1 MKINKRQQKIAGI
14 VNRIFFV
21 EGWNLKGD
29 KKQQWIVLPSDAAP
43 EKKMKLKLNSSIKGV
58 KKMKLKLNSSIEGAK
73 KLKLELNS
81 SIDSPK
87 LGDLVT
93 HKEHPLGLGL
103 VVEKHPELNA
113 FRINW
118 VEHSNL
124 TLFIAS
130 SSLIPIDKERT
141 HESDDL

>member
-29 KKQQWIVLPSDAAP
+29 KKQQWIVLPSDASP
-43 EKKMKLKLNSSIKGV
+43 HKKMKLKLNSSIKGA

-73 KLKLELNS
+73 KMKLELNS
-81 SIDSPK
+81 SIQAQ

-103 VVEKHPELNA
+103 VVEKHPEYNA
-113 FRINW
+113 FRVNW

-124 TLFIAS
+124 TLFIDEKV
-130 SSLIPIDKERT
+130 LIPINKERT

>member
-1 MKINKRQQKIAGI
+1 MDR
-14 VNRIFFV
+14 
-21 EGWNLKGD
+21 
-29 KKQQWIVLPSDAAP
+29 
-43 EKKMKLKLNSSIKGV
+43 KLNKTIDCETK
-58 KKMKLKLNSSIEGAK
+58 KLNKTIDLAK
-73 KLKLELNS
+73 KT
-81 SIDSPK
+81 PT

-93 HKEHPLGLGL
+93 HKEHPLGIGL

-130 SSLIPIDKERT
+130 SSLIPINKEHA
-141 HESDDL
+141 HEDNDL

>member
-21 EGWNLKGD
+21 QGWNLKGD

-43 EKKMKLKLNSSIKGV
+43 EKKMKLKLNSSI
-58 KKMKLKLNSSIEGAK
+58 EGAK
-73 KLKLELNS
+73 KMKLELNS
-81 SIDSPK
+81 SIQPK

-93 HKEHPLGLGL
+93 HKEHPLGIGL
-103 VVEKHPELNA
+103 VVEQHPQYNA
-113 FRINW
+113 FRVNW

-124 TLFIAS
+124 TLFIDEKV
-130 SSLIPIDKERT
+130 LIPINKERT
-141 HESDDL
+141 HEDNDL

>member
-21 EGWNLKGD
+21 EGWNIKGD
-29 KKQQWIVLPSDAAP
+29 KKQQWIVLPSDASP
-43 EKKMKLKLNSSIKGV
+43 EKKMKLKLNSSIKGA

-73 KLKLELNS
+73 KMKLELNS
-81 SIDSPK
+81 SIQPK

-93 HKEHPLGLGL
+93 HKEHPLGIGL
-103 VVEKHPELNA
+103 VVEQHPQYNA
-113 FRINW
+113 FRVNW

-124 TLFIAS
+124 TLFIDEKV
-130 SSLIPIDKERT
+130 LIPINKERT

>member
-43 EKKMKLKLNSSIKGV
+43 EKKMKLKLNSSIKGA

-73 KLKLELNS
+73 KMKLKLNS
-81 SIDSPK
+81 SIQPK

-93 HKEHPLGLGL
+93 HKEHPLGIGL

-130 SSLIPIDKERT
+130 SSLIPINKEHA

>member
-21 EGWNLKGD
+21 DGWDLNGD
-29 KKQQWIVLPSDAAP
+29 KKQQWIVLPSETHPDY
-43 EKKMKLKLNSSIKGV
+43 KKMKLKLNSSINEV

-73 KLKLELNS
+73 KMKLELNS
-81 SIDSPK
+81 SIQPK

-93 HKEHPLGLGL
+93 HKEHPLGIGL

>member
-21 EGWNLKGD
+21 EGWNIKGD

-43 EKKMKLKLNSSIKGV
+43 EKKMKLKLNSSI
-58 KKMKLKLNSSIEGAK
+58 EGAK
-73 KLKLELNS
+73 KMKLELNS

-103 VVEKHPELNA
+103 VVEKHPELSA
-113 FRINW
+113 FRVNW

-124 TLFIAS
+124 TLFIDEKV
-130 SSLIPIDKERT
+130 LIPINKEHA

>member
-21 EGWNLKGD
+21 EGWNSKGD

-43 EKKMKLKLNSSIKGV
+43 EKKMKLKLNSSIEGA
-58 KKMKLKLNSSIEGAK
+58 KKMKLK
-73 KLKLELNS
+73 LNS

-103 VVEKHPELNA
+103 VVEKHPQYNA

-124 TLFIAS
+124 TLFIDEKV
-130 SSLIPIDKERT
+130 LIPINKEHA

>member
-1 MKINKRQQKIAGI
+1 MKLNKRQRKIAGI

-21 EGWNLKGD
+21 KGWNSKGD

-58 KKMKLKLNSSIEGAK
+58 EKKKLKLNSSIEPTEKMKLKLNSSIDK
-73 KLKLELNS
+73 
-81 SIDSPK
+81 PQ
-87 LGDLVT
+87 LGDLVE
-93 HKEHPLGLGL
+93 HAVHPLGIGL
-103 VVEKHPELNA
+103 VVEKHPKHKA
-113 FRINW
+113 YRVDW

-124 TLFIAS
+124 TLFIDQS
-130 SSLIPIDKERT
+130 FLSPINKEHA

>member
-21 EGWNLKGD
+21 EGWNIKGD
-29 KKQQWIVLPSDAAP
+29 KKQQWIVLPSDASP
-43 EKKMKLKLNSSIKGV
+43 EKKMKLKLNSSIKGA

-73 KLKLELNS
+73 KMKLELNS
-81 SIDSPK
+81 SIQPK

-93 HKEHPLGLGL
+93 HKEHPLGIGL
-103 VVEKHPELNA
+103 VVEQNPQYNA
-113 FRINW
+113 FRVNW

-124 TLFIAS
+124 TLFIYEKVF
-130 SSLIPIDKERT
+130 IPINKERT
-141 HESDDL
+141 HEDNDL

>member
-1 MKINKRQQKIAGI
+1 MLKVKMKTKPRSKIFKNFI
-14 VNRIFFV
+14 NRIFYV
-21 EGWNLKGD
+21 KGFD
-29 KKQQWIVLPSDAAP
+29 EAGDPKERWIIMDR
-43 EKKMKLKLNSSIKGV
+43 KLNKTIDCETK
-58 KKMKLKLNSSIEGAK
+58 KLNKTIDLAK
-73 KLKLELNS
+73 KT
-81 SIDSPK
+81 PT

-93 HKEHPLGLGL
+93 HKEHPLGIGL

-130 SSLIPIDKERT
+130 SSLIPINKEHA
-141 HESDDL
+141 HEDNDL

>member
-21 EGWNLKGD
+21 QGWNLKGD

-43 EKKMKLKLNSSIKGV
+43 EKKMKLKLNSSIKGA

-73 KLKLELNS
+73 KMKLELNS
-81 SIDSPK
+81 SIQPK

-93 HKEHPLGLGL
+93 HKEHPLGIGL
-103 VVEKHPELNA
+103 VVEQHPQYNA
-113 FRINW
+113 FRVNW

-124 TLFIAS
+124 TLFIDEKV
-130 SSLIPIDKERT
+130 LIPINKERT
-141 HESDDL
+141 HEDNDL

>member
-21 EGWNLKGD
+21 EGWNSKGD
-29 KKQQWIVLPSDAAP
+29 KKQQWIVLPSDASP
-43 EKKMKLKLNSSIKGV
+43 DKKMKLKLNSSIKGA

-73 KLKLELNS
+73 KMKLKLNS
-81 SIDSPK
+81 SIHPK

-103 VVEKHPELNA
+103 VVEKHSELRA
-113 FRINW
+113 FRVNW

-124 TLFIAS
+124 TLFIDEKV
-130 SSLIPIDKERT
+130 LIPINKEHA

>member
-21 EGWNLKGD
+21 EGWNSKGD
-29 KKQQWIVLPSDAAP
+29 RKQQWIVLPSDAAP
-43 EKKMKLKLNSSIKGV
+43 EKKMKLKLNSSIKGA

-73 KLKLELNS
+73 KMKLELNS

-103 VVEKHPELNA
+103 VVEKHPELSA
-113 FRINW
+113 FRVNW

-124 TLFIAS
+124 TLFIDEKV
-130 SSLIPIDKERT
+130 LIPINKEHA

>member
-21 EGWNLKGD
+21 EGWNSKGD

-43 EKKMKLKLNSSIKGV
+43 EKKMKLKLNSSIQ
-58 KKMKLKLNSSIEGAK
+58 
-73 KLKLELNS
+73 
-81 SIDSPK
+81 PK

-103 VVEKHPELNA
+103 VVEKHPELSA
-113 FRINW
+113 FRVNW

-124 TLFIAS
+124 TLFIDEKV
-130 SSLIPIDKERT
+130 LIPINKERT